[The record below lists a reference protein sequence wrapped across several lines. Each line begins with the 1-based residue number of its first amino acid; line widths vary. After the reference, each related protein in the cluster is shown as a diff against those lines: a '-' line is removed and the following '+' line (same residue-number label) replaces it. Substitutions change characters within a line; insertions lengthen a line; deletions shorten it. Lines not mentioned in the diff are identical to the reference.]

1 MPVAGRWPAVRRT
14 GSQGPGR
21 LRAALAASAA
31 AALLLA
37 AGCSTPA
44 FQPSARPATHA
55 HGQPAASPLARYFGI
70 GPSTQTT
77 ALRLLD
83 SGHEAFAARAALAA
97 LAGHTLDLQYHIIEH
112 DDTAILLLQQLLRA
126 ADRGVRVR
134 LLVDDL
140 GVQRSEADLAVLSRH
155 RNIEVRLFNPFHWR
169 GVVSR
174 AMEWLGSDKRLNQ
187 RMHNKLWIAD
197 NAAAVIGGRNL
208 GDAYFDATPA
218 GGFADLDLLVTGP
231 AVQQAS
237 ASFDLY
243 WNSAWAVALADVVDV
258 PADTTAALRR
268 LNARADA
275 FRGSD
280 YARTLRATELVR
292 QLRQS
297 ALAMTPAAARVLAD
311 IPPEPQLDA
320 DERPAPAKTGTIFP
334 ALRAAVAGIRQE
346 MLLVTPYFVPG
357 ARSVE
362 VLCTL
367 PARGV
372 AVRVLTN
379 SLASTDVPAVH
390 AGYARYRKALLACGV
405 QLSELRPAGGTQRP
419 RLSSRASLHAKAVV
433 IDRRWVLMGS
443 MNLDARSRLI
453 NTEVALQVD
462 SETLGAQLG
471 AMFDASTTPDQVW
484 RPVLAVAGDAAS
496 ALHWQGLEGGQAVTL
511 EHEPEA
517 GAWRQALSALLGWLI
532 DEELL

>member
-1 MPVAGRWPAVRRT
+1 MPAAGGWRRAARGAAAVAGLV
-14 GSQGPGR
+14 
-21 LRAALAASAA
+21 LASA
-31 AALLLA
+31 
-37 AGCSTPA
+37 CSTPA
-44 FQPSARPATHA
+44 FRPAARPATQA
-55 HGQPAASPLARYFGI
+55 YAQPASSPLAGLL
-70 GPSTQTT
+70 GAALPPQHT

-83 SGHEAFAARAALAA
+83 SGHEAFAARAALAE

-112 DDTAILLLQQLLRA
+112 DDTAIVLLQRLLRA
-126 ADRGVRVR
+126 ADRGLRVR

-140 GVQRSEADLAVLSRH
+140 GIQQSEADLAALSRH
-155 RNIEVRLFNPFHWR
+155 PNIEVRLFNPFHWR

-208 GDAYFDATPA
+208 GDAYFDATPMA
-218 GGFADLDLLVTGP
+218 GFSDLDLLIAGP

-243 WNSAWAVALADVVDV
+243 WNSAWAVSLAEVVDV
-258 PADTTAALRR
+258 PDDTGTALRR

-275 FRGSD
+275 FRSGD
-280 YARTLRATELVR
+280 YARTLRAGDFVH

-297 ALAMTPAAARVLAD
+297 ALVMTPAMARVLAD
-311 IPPEPQLDA
+311 IPPDPQDA
-320 DERPAPAKTGTIFP
+320 ADDRPAPAKTGAIFP
-334 ALRAAVAGIRQE
+334 ALRSAVAGIRQE

-362 VLCTL
+362 VLCAL
-367 PARGV
+367 PRRGV

-405 QLSELRPAGGTQRP
+405 QLFELRPAGAAQRP

-462 SETLGAQLG
+462 STALGAQLG
-471 AMFDASTTPDQVW
+471 ALFDASTTPDQVW
-484 RPVLAVAGDAAS
+484 QPVLAVAGDADS
-496 ALHWQGLEGGQAVTL
+496 ALRWQGRDDDVAFTL
-511 EHEPEA
+511 DDEPEA
-517 GAWRQALSALLGWLI
+517 GALRQALSALLGWLI